1 MIMIDRREKART
13 PALRR
18 KKDTERGDGAFAFCD
33 SIQRITSHF
42 NHATSESVGRPSL
55 RPEVLEERPVFD
67 QSSPSGPLRS
77 ESTLV
82 PIRPRSRC
90 ERRSLRTPA
99 VSAPLRSSKEAEAA
113 RGGGPS
119 APRLFPSPPPQA
131 AASKESES
139 VFSSIDRPSQSS
151 IDQCAAVTMAFT
163 LAIACAGFNDL
174 GHTLEQFMIV

>member
-113 RGGGPS
+113 RGGVLRRLAFSRPPPPRPPPRKNLNMSSLPSIVQVSRRSIS
-119 APRLFPSPPPQA
+119 APR
-131 AASKESES
+131 
-139 VFSSIDRPSQSS
+139 
-151 IDQCAAVTMAFT
+151 
-163 LAIACAGFNDL
+163 
-174 GHTLEQFMIV
+174 

>member
-1 MIMIDRREKART
+1 MIMIDRGEKART

-67 QSSPSGPLRS
+67 QSSPS
-77 ESTLV
+77 
-82 PIRPRSRC
+82 
-90 ERRSLRTPA
+90 
-99 VSAPLRSSKEAEAA
+99 APLRSARQKRRKP
-113 RGGGPS
+113 RGGGVLR
-119 APRLFPSPPPQA
+119 RLAFSRPPPPQA
-131 AASKESES
+131 AASKESEY